1 MMTTTIATLFLRRR
15 LGQRWLV
22 RLALMHRRR
31 GTGGRLRRP
40 PQAPPGLL
48 LSNHLRR
55 DIGLPPVRDSGFG
68 DRSFRP

>member
-22 RLALMHRRR
+22 RLALLRRR
-31 GTGGRLRRP
+31 RRARARLWRP

-48 LSNHLRR
+48 LNNHLRR
-55 DIGLPPVRDSGFG
+55 DIGLPPVNDSGFG
-68 DRSFRP
+68 P